1 LQVFPEPKS
10 AFEGPD
16 VPARKSPR
24 RLRTPLD
31 VRGPFRPQSLPERF
45 DERSLAGGQIRRLGI
60 PVSRLGERVEV
71 GVDLGQ
77 IRRIDPL
84 EVRPDRRRAHVV
96 KLGVVAADGDPV
108 GCGPAVVELAEPLEQ
123 TADLGGPPE
132 VEVERGQ
139 RRVDVDVLAGDVGV
153 DWGEVAECPF
163 HGEEPIAVVGDETAD
178 EQAWKRIERRDAV

>member
-1 LQVFPEPKS
+1 VFPEPEG

-16 VPARKSPR
+16 VPARESPLR
-24 RLRTPLD
+24 RRTPLD
-31 VRGPFRPQSLPERF
+31 VPGPFRPQSLPKRC
-45 DERSLAGGQIRRLGI
+45 DERPLVGGQIRRLGI
-60 PVSRLGERVEV
+60 PVLLRERVEV

-84 EVRPDRRRAHVV
+84 EIRPDRRRAHVV

-108 GCGPAVVELAEPLEQ
+108 GCRPAVVELAEPLEQ
-123 TADLGGPPE
+123 ASDLGGPPE

-178 EQAWKRIERRDAV
+178 EQAWKRLERRDAV